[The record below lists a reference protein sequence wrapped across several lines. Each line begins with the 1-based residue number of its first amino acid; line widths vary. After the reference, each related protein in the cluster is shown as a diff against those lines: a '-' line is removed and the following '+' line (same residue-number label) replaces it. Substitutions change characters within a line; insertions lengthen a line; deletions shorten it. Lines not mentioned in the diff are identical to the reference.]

1 MSETIDVD
9 EPYENTF
16 SLEDLRKE
24 VRRQWDARNALVK
37 ALRDLPE
44 VPDWRVLKLL
54 SHAAHF
60 PDDAEIGKA
69 MQRQHGFEAI
79 APKVEYE
86 MGAGLWKRIRD
97 GLTDA
102 PPTSQQ

>member
-1 MSETIDVD
+1 MEEMD

-37 ALRDLPE
+37 ALKELPE
-44 VPDWRVLKLL
+44 VPDWRVLKML
-54 SHAAHF
+54 SHSAKF
-60 PDDAEIGKA
+60 PEDANIGKA
-69 MQRQHGFEAI
+69 IQREHGLEAI
-79 APKVEYE
+79 APRVEYE

-97 GLTDA
+97 GLLT
-102 PPTSQQ
+102 PPL